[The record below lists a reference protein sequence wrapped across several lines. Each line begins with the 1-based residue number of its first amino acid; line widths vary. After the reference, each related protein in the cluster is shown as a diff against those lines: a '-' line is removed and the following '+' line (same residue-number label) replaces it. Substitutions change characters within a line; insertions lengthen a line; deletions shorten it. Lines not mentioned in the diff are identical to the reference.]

1 MFLIHIIL
9 IFALKVN
16 GEIRQ
21 SSNTKY
27 MIYTIDEI
35 IEFVSNIMTLEPG
48 DMIMTGTPE
57 GVAEIKKGD
66 KLEANLGN
74 ICFLKV
80 NVK

>member
-1 MFLIHIIL
+1 M
-9 IFALKVN
+9 
-16 GEIRQ
+16 
-21 SSNTKY
+21 
-27 MIYTIDEI
+27 YTIDEI

-80 NVK
+80 DVK